1 MEFVQFYPTCMGSGN
16 LAVFY
21 ECILLDAGGRLLNS
35 EGEDI
40 AAKHGLD
47 DGMLLTRDRLSQA
60 IGLELAGSLG
70 MDRKVFLDLM
80 DVSPTNMDILRP
92 ILPKEVRWGE
102 QRCQVAP
109 AVHFQMGGVK
119 VNGKAETSV
128 PGLYAAGEVC
138 AGVHGANRL
147 SGNALTELW
156 VFGTIAG
163 REAVRRARNGERIP
177 LPSDAIDAEAE
188 RLTGMALGGNGETLK
203 ELRQSLKEI
212 MWRRAGVIRDD
223 PGLNQGLEE
232 IADLKERF
240 NDISVIGGRQL
251 QRAVKLG
258 NMLTS
263 AEMVCR
269 SALYRRESR
278 GAHYRQDHLGRNDRE
293 WLCNVLLTNK
303 GDHMTVNT
311 EPIEWTRLKPQT

>member
-1 MEFVQFYPTCMGSGN
+1 M
-16 LAVFY
+16 
-21 ECILLDAGGRLLNS
+21 
-35 EGEDI
+35 
-40 AAKHGLD
+40 
-47 DGMLLTRDRLSQA
+47 
-60 IGLELAGSLG
+60 
-70 MDRKVFLDLM
+70 
-80 DVSPTNMDILRP
+80 
-92 ILPKEVRWGE
+92 
-102 QRCQVAP
+102 
-109 AVHFQMGGVK
+109 
-119 VNGKAETSV
+119 
-128 PGLYAAGEVC
+128 
-138 AGVHGANRL
+138 
-147 SGNALTELW
+147 
-156 VFGTIAG
+156 
-163 REAVRRARNGERIP
+163 
-177 LPSDAIDAEAE
+177 PSDAIDAEAE